1 MNQPSCHGLYAVTDA
16 VLLPDDRLV
25 HAVEQ
30 AKMCIRDSPLPS
42 ASTTH
47 ATESVATTDQAY
59 WRSHAENMLAAM
71 LSDAVRQLQAERQT
85 QTHNPR
91 SPHGNSAPSGELPAG
106 LRVAPLIIIE
116 NGGDPSRPV
125 LIRL

>member
-1 MNQPSCHGLYAVTDA
+1 MRNTLRNLRNFIPYLLTASLFTIAG
-16 VLLPDDRLV
+16 VLLVGLLYY
-25 HAVEQ
+25 
-30 AKMCIRDSPLPS
+30 PLPS

-71 LSDAVRQLQAERQT
+71 LADAVRQLQAERQT